1 MSSAWVIT
9 EQHLGCQDIDVTD
22 TVQRHGLGSI
32 VRARH
37 ATYGVAEFVY
47 LQGAASTAVSDVVTY
62 LNGASTRLAA
72 TTAVG
77 PVAVAMSANIANQY
91 GWYCVSGTVPVK
103 TNGGVAAGAQ
113 AYAAATAAVDDAVVA
128 GEAITGMF
136 FAETVGSAGIAK
148 ATLQRPTIA

>member
-1 MSSAWVIT
+1 MSSTWTIT
-9 EQHLGCQDIDVTD
+9 DPQLGCQDIDVTD
-22 TVQRHGLGSI
+22 TTQRHGLGKI
-32 VRARH
+32 VQARH
-37 ATYGVAEFVY
+37 ATYGTAEFIY

-62 LNGASTRLAA
+62 LYGASTRLAA

-91 GWYCVSGTVPVK
+91 GWYCIGGTVPVK

-113 AYAAATAAVDDAVVA
+113 AYAAATAAVDDAVAA
-128 GEAITGMF
+128 GEIITGMY
-136 FAETVGSAGIAK
+136 FAETVGSAGTAL